1 MKGILAVSFSP
12 SRRGSRGA
20 VLPTALQ
27 LRGLHHPLLA
37 SRWALIAAMLERG
50 DEAEHHL
57 GEGVAQLLVVGWLR
71 WVLL

>member
-1 MKGILAVSFSP
+1 
-12 SRRGSRGA
+12 
-20 VLPTALQ
+20 
-27 LRGLHHPLLA
+27 
-37 SRWALIAAMLERG
+37 MLERG